1 MILFFAS
8 CGGTKS
14 TTHVKCLKAV
24 FTVNGDKAENLSGK
38 KKRLNGISSY
48 HPYVTQKKNIS
59 K

>member
-38 KKRLNGISSY
+38 ED
-48 HPYVTQKKNIS
+48 
-59 K
+59 